1 MEIFEHLMKFNTVSI
16 YWHNLKFSI
25 IINFFFKALK
35 LQSVRY
41 TYITYNFQA
50 NNNSINTLH
59 LHNL

>member
-1 MEIFEHLMKFNTVSI
+1 MFWKQITIQLIRYT
-16 YWHNLKFSI
+16 YTTYNLE
-25 IINFFFKALK
+25 ALR

-41 TYITYNFQA
+41 IYTTYDFQA

>member
-1 MEIFEHLMKFNTVSI
+1 MIFKQITIQLIRYTYTTYKLQV
-16 YWHNLKFSI
+16 
-25 IINFFFKALK
+25 LK

-41 TYITYNFQA
+41 TKTTYNFQA